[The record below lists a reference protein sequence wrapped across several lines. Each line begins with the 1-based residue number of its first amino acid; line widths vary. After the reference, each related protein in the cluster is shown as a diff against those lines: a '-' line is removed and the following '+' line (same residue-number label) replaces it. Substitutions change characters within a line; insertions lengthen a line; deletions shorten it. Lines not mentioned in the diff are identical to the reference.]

1 MRALKTT
8 HLWLGLVPVLALAA
22 CTASGELAGT
32 RSSPAAPAVA
42 SAQPVPGGSARWGGS
57 IATMADQYNRPHP
70 GAVAAAGASAWVPP
84 APPPAFVVTDL
95 PPASPP
101 APPPAAVANR
111 QPTPA
116 PAPAAVANRQPTPA
130 PASAAR
136 PAVDAS
142 QVVRPEAAAPEAS
155 TPAPAATLSAA
166 TRETGRKLFSDYSCG
181 ACHTLADAG
190 ASGSIGPS
198 LDRNANLNKGFV
210 VTTVSD
216 GRGAMPSFAGQM
228 SDAEIATLADYIVGA
243 ARK

>member
-1 MRALKTT
+1 MRARKTT
-8 HLWLGLVPVLALAA
+8 YLWLGMIPIMALAA
-22 CTASGELAGT
+22 CTASTQVAG
-32 RSSPAAPAVA
+32 SGASPATPVVA

-70 GAVAAAGASAWVPP
+70 GVVAAAGASAWVPP
-84 APPPAFVVTDL
+84 APPPAFVVTAL
-95 PPASPP
+95 PPPAPP

-116 PAPAAVANRQPTPA
+116 PA
-130 PASAAR
+130 AR
-136 PAVDAS
+136 PAVDPS
-142 QVVRPEAAAPEAS
+142 QVVRPEAAAPE
-155 TPAPAATLSAA
+155 TPAPAAPATLSAA
-166 TRETGRKLFSDYSCG
+166 TREAGRKLFSDYSCG
-181 ACHTLADAG
+181 ACHALADAG

-198 LDRNANLNKGFV
+198 LDRNANLNKEFV

-243 ARK
+243 ARR

>member
-1 MRALKTT
+1 MGARKTIY
-8 HLWLGLVPVLALAA
+8 LWLGVIPVMALAA
-22 CTASGELAGT
+22 CTASSQVAG
-32 RSSPAAPAVA
+32 SSAAPAAPAVA
-42 SAQPVPGGSARWGGS
+42 SAQPLPGGSARWGGS

-70 GAVAAAGASAWVPP
+70 GAVAATGASAWVPP
-84 APPPAFVVTDL
+84 APPPAFVVTAL
-95 PPASPP
+95 PPPAPP

-116 PAPAAVANRQPTPA
+116 P
-130 PASAAR
+130 AAR

-142 QVVRPEAAAPEAS
+142 QVVRPEAAAPE
-155 TPAPAATLSAA
+155 TPAPAAPATLSAA
-166 TRETGRKLFSDYSCG
+166 TREAGRKLFSDYSCG
-181 ACHTLADAG
+181 ACHALADAG

-198 LDRNANLNKGFV
+198 LDRNANLNKEFV

-243 ARK
+243 ARR

>member
-8 HLWLGLVPVLALAA
+8 HLWLGMVPVLALAA
-22 CTASGELAGT
+22 CTASGEVAGT
-32 RSSPAAPAVA
+32 RSGPAAPAVA
-42 SAQPVPGGSARWGGS
+42 STQPVPGGSARWGGS

-70 GAVAAAGASAWVPP
+70 GTVSAAGASAWVPP
-84 APPPAFVVTDL
+84 APPPAFVVTAL
-95 PPASPP
+95 PPAAPA

-116 PAPAAVANRQPTPA
+116 P
-130 PASAAR
+130 AAR

-166 TRETGRKLFSDYSCG
+166 TREAGRKLFSDYSCG
-181 ACHTLADAG
+181 ACHALADAG

-198 LDRNANLNKGFV
+198 LDRNANLTKGFV

-243 ARK
+243 TRR